1 MAKYAIYREQ
11 ANPSP
16 NESSNSQPNYA
27 FRPRRKETSRLVLV
41 ALSKFTLL
49 SGPNPLVPQVDVP
62 LDDAGPGDGPDGRGF
77 PPARLRV
84 VLVRSGTR
92 RPWPLSRD
100 LVNNNTMN
108 ME

>member
-1 MAKYAIYREQ
+1 MAKYAIYGEQ

-27 FRPRRKETSRLVLV
+27 FRPRRKETSRLVLL

-49 SGPNPLVPQVDVP
+49 SVPNPLVPQVDVP
-62 LDDAGPGDGPDGRGF
+62 LDDAGPGYGPSGRGF

-84 VLVRSGTR
+84 VLVLSGTR
-92 RPWPLSRD
+92 GPCPQSRN
-100 LVNNNTMN
+100 LVNNNMMN